1 MTNSDTILAV
11 KGLGKSFGSL
21 VAVDDVSFTI
31 RRGEIL
37 GIAGPNGAGK
47 TTLFNLLSRNP
58 IVADRGH
65 VIFDGQRIDR
75 LSPHRIFRA
84 GLARTFQKE
93 TAFFKLTVAE
103 NVRLGAVY
111 GAGLRGA
118 AANAAVNAALEMLE
132 LTPLKHQ
139 EAGAL
144 TVYGTKRLMIAS
156 AMVASPKLLL
166 MDEPASG
173 LNTIEQAE
181 LKTLILRL
189 RDQGT
194 SILLIE
200 HILPLLFGVSE
211 RVMVMDFGRKLT
223 EGSPAEIARDPR
235 VIDAYLGGVNSES
248 AHAA

>member
-1 MTNSDTILAV
+1 
-11 KGLGKSFGSL
+11 
-21 VAVDDVSFTI
+21 
-31 RRGEIL
+31 
-37 GIAGPNGAGK
+37 
-47 TTLFNLLSRNP
+47 
-58 IVADRGH
+58 
-65 VIFDGQRIDR
+65 
-75 LSPHRIFRA
+75 
-84 GLARTFQKE
+84 
-93 TAFFKLTVAE
+93 
-103 NVRLGAVY
+103 
-111 GAGLRGA
+111 
-118 AANAAVNAALEMLE
+118 
-132 LTPLKHQ
+132 
-139 EAGAL
+139 
-144 TVYGTKRLMIAS
+144 
-156 AMVASPKLLL
+156 